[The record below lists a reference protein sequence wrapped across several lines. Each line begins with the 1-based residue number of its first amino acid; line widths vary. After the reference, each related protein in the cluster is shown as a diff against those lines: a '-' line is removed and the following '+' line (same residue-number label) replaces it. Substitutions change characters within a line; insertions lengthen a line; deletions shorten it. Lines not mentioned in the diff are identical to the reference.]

1 MSSGL
6 GLSARFIKGMEMSS
20 CGPPLGENCLLDS
33 PIINRLGD
41 ARGDT
46 LGDTRRI
53 SLSIEMRTVC
63 C

>member
-1 MSSGL
+1 
-6 GLSARFIKGMEMSS
+6 MSS
-20 CGPPLGENCLLDS
+20 CGPPLGDYCLLDS

-53 SLSIEMRTVC
+53 SLSVEMRTVC